1 MPDNVRPVGSTTC
14 AERIPPDPRTQYRF
28 RENWAAIFPGRI
40 RRRAI
45 SLACRFAH
53 GASDSWAASRLT
65 SYNVCYT
72 KLLRLKNGMEVN
84 GKSIM
89 GVLMLAAHRDSSVV
103 VRAEGP
109 DADEAVREIGDLIA
123 RKFDEEE

>member
-1 MPDNVRPVGSTTC
+1 MDEGKDRIEREFEIVNRLGLHARAAAKLVR
-14 AERIPPDPRTQYRF
+14 
-28 RENWAAIFPGRI
+28 
-40 RRRAI
+40 
-45 SLACRFAH
+45 LANRFA
-53 GASDSWAASRLT
+53 SEIRIT
-65 SYNVCYT
+65 
-72 KLLRLKNGMEVN
+72 KNGMEVN

-109 DADEAVREIGDLIA
+109 DATEAVREIGDLIA